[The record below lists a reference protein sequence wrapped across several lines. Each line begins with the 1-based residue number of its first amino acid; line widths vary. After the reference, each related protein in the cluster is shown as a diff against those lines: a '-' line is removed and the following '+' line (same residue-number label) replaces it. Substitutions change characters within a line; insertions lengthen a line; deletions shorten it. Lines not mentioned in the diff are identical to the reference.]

1 MNNNEWSLAE
11 AFLSHLRLE
20 KRLSPHTE
28 TSYRRDLTCLA
39 EYCELH
45 DVARWTDLQPHHLRN
60 FAASSYAAGLSP
72 RSIQRRLSGARSFM
86 NYLIREGHLKR
97 NPAVDISAPR
107 VPRNLPETLD
117 VDQMARLLEIRGD
130 DAETVRDRA
139 ILELLYSSGLRLA
152 ELVSLEPGDIDLS
165 DSMVRVTGKGNKT
178 RLVPV
183 GRKAKSA
190 IGDWLR
196 VRPELAREDESALF
210 VGVRGRRISPRTVQ
224 SRVRHWALQA
234 GIPRRVYPHLFRH
247 SFASHI
253 MESSRDLRAVQ
264 ELLGHA
270 DISTTQIYTHLDFQH
285 LAQIYDEAHPRA
297 RRKKSGRAAEKRTDT
312 QTQEK

>member
-1 MNNNEWSLAE
+1 MNDSEWQIAE
-11 AFLSHLRLE
+11 AFLKHLRLE
-20 KRLSPHTE
+20 RRLSAHTE
-28 TSYRRDLTCLA
+28 TGYRRDLTCLA
-39 EYCELH
+39 KYCDKHEI
-45 DVARWTDLQPHHLRN
+45 ACWRDLEPHHVRN
-60 FAASSYAAGLSP
+60 FAASSHAAGLSP
-72 RSIQRRLSGARSFM
+72 RSIQRRLSGVRSFM
-86 NYLIREGHLKR
+86 NYLIRESHITR
-97 NPAVDISAPR
+97 NPATDISAPQ
-107 VPRNLPETLD
+107 VPRKLPDTLD

-152 ELVSLEPGDIDLS
+152 ELVSLDPVDVDL
-165 DSMVRVTGKGNKT
+165 DDAMVRVTGKGNKT

-183 GRKAKSA
+183 GRKARA
-190 IGDWLR
+190 AVRDWLR
-196 VRPELAREDESALF
+196 VRPELADEAENALF

-224 SRVRHWALQA
+224 NRVRHWAKKA

-247 SFASHI
+247 SFATHL

-297 RRKKSGRAAEKRTDT
+297 RRQAAKRQD
-312 QTQEK
+312 K